1 MKSTIKSLL
10 KSFNSKPPFEKTS
23 YAQCGEDIIVSFI
36 FKRLGFLKPSY
47 IDIGAHHPFKINNTA
62 LFYKSGARGINIEP
76 DPVLF
81 EAFIKDRKEDVNIN
95 IGIGDT
101 NSVEDFYIISSS
113 TLNTFSK
120 EEAENYSKEG
130 NYKIKEVKQIQVKTL
145 STVLAEHFN
154 GKFPQFLSLDAE
166 GIDEL
171 VIKSIDFETNY
182 PLVICVETISFSTSG
197 HGKKNTTLIDYISSK
212 GYLVYA
218 DTYINT
224 IFVRE
229 ELWRS
234 K

>member
-1 MKSTIKSLL
+1 MKSKIKSVL
-10 KSFNSKPPFEKTS
+10 KSFKAKASYEKVS
-23 YAQCGEDIIVSFI
+23 YSQCGEDLIIGFV
-36 FKRLGFLKPSY
+36 FKRLGISKPTY
-47 IDIGAHHPFKINNTA
+47 IDIGAHHPFKISNTA

-81 EAFIKDRKEDVNIN
+81 EAFIEHRKEDVNIN

-101 NSVEDFYIISSS
+101 NSEEDFYIISSS

-120 EEAENYSKEG
+120 TDAENYSKEG
-130 NYKIKEVKQIQVKTL
+130 NYKIKEVKKIQVKTL
-145 STVLAEHFN
+145 PTVLNENFN
-154 GKFPQFLSLDAE
+154 GEFPQFLSLDAE

-171 VIKSIDFETNY
+171 VIKSIDFEKNY

-197 HGKKNTTLIDYISSK
+197 QGVKNQSLIDYIASK
-212 GYLVYA
+212 GYLIYA

-229 ELWRS
+229 SLWRS